1 MSIVNEAL
9 KKVTREEKWAPQAEG
24 RKFTFSA
31 RHLDRNKII
40 VISVLSILSILLI
53 GLFVINNITGPLSNK
68 RSGVHKTS
76 TPITGREPNQTRGNL
91 TEDKDSSL
99 KIGNEASR
107 LNQDGLKLYRAKR
120 LSEAKEAF
128 QRVINLQPDNAVA
141 HNNLG
146 LIYME
151 QGKGKEAEIR
161 YKAALKANPDYP
173 QALNNLALLYSKE
186 GSYEEAIRLYKNAL
200 KIDPYYPEAHLNI
213 AILLER
219 SGYIEEAK
227 RHYSSFVEY
236 GQREAQEVILK
247 VKNHLANLS

>member
-9 KKVTREEKWAPQAEG
+9 KKVTREEKWVPQAEG

-31 RHLDRNKII
+31 RHLDRNKVI
-40 VISVLSILSILLI
+40 VISTLSILSILLI
-53 GLFVINNITGPLSNK
+53 GFLAVNSVTGPISNK
-68 RSGVHKTS
+68 RSVDHKTS
-76 TPITGREPNQTRGNL
+76 TPITGREPNQTRANL
-91 TEDKDSSL
+91 TEDRDTAPN
-99 KIGNEASR
+99 IANEVSR
-107 LNQDGLKLYRAKR
+107 LNKDGLELYRAKR
-120 LSEAKEAF
+120 LNEAKEVF
-128 QRVINLQPDNAVA
+128 QRVINIQPENAVA

-151 QGKGKEAEIR
+151 EGKGKEAEIR
-161 YKAALKANPDYP
+161 YKVALKANPNYP

-200 KIDPYYPEAHLNI
+200 KIDPYYPEAHLNM

-227 RHYSSFVEY
+227 KHYNSFVEY
-236 GQREAQEVILK
+236 GQRKGQEVILK
-247 VKNHLANLS
+247 VKNHLINLS

>member
-9 KKVTREEKWAPQAEG
+9 KKVTREEKWVPQAEG

-40 VISVLSILSILLI
+40 AISILSILSIL
-53 GLFVINNITGPLSNK
+53 FVGFFVVNYVTGPISNK
-68 RSGVHKTS
+68 RSGDHKTS
-76 TPITGREPNQTRGNL
+76 TPITGREPNQIRGNL
-91 TEDKDSSL
+91 PEARDTAPN
-99 KIGNEASR
+99 IANEVSR
-107 LNQDGLKLYRAKR
+107 LNKDGLELYKTKK
-120 LSEAKEAF
+120 LSEAKDLF
-128 QRVINLQPDNAVA
+128 QRAINIQPENAVA
-141 HNNLG
+141 NNNLG

-151 QGKGKEAEIR
+151 EGRGKEAEIR
-161 YKAALKANPDYP
+161 YRVALKANPNYP

-200 KIDPYYPEAHLNI
+200 KIDPYYPEAHLNM

-227 RHYSSFVEY
+227 RHYNSFVEY
-236 GQREAQEVILK
+236 GQRKGQEVILK

>member
-9 KKVTREEKWAPQAEG
+9 KKVTREEKWVPQAEG
-24 RKFTFSA
+24 RTFTFSA

-40 VISVLSILSILLI
+40 VISTLSVLSILLI
-53 GLFVINNITGPLSNK
+53 GFFVVNNVTGPISNK

-76 TPITGREPNQTRGNL
+76 TTITGSEPNQARENL
-91 TEDKDSSL
+91 TEGRDIAP
-99 KIGNEASR
+99 KIGSEVSR
-107 LNQDGLKLYRAKR
+107 LNQNGLELYRAKR
-120 LSEAKEAF
+120 FNEAKEAF
-128 QRVINLQPDNAVA
+128 QEVLNLRPDNAVA

-151 QGKGKEAEIR
+151 EGKGKEAEIR
-161 YKAALKANPDYP
+161 YKSALKANPNYP

-227 RHYSSFVEY
+227 RHYNSFIEY
-236 GQREAQEVILK
+236 GQRKGQEVILK
-247 VKNHLANLS
+247 VKNHLTNLS